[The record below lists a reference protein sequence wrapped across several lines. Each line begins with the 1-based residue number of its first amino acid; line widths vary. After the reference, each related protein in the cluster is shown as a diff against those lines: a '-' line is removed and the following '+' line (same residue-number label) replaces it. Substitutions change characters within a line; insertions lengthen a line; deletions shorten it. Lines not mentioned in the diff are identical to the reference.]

1 MVAYAYCERGGA
13 SRMQHRASALD
24 RFPSIA
30 MRLFPLFAASAA
42 IVLIAGCKTAPPS
55 APVAANGSAAPSASG
70 SQVSPRQPAP
80 SPATKAASTK
90 AHLAIE
96 KLRLAELFRG
106 TPVLFA
112 LQPDGSMRV
121 DVPLNF
127 SFDAGKAVVK
137 PPLAA
142 VLDRVAAGQLQEVTQ
157 IVVRAPTDA
166 AAKST
171 TLLGERGASVRDYLV
186 ARGLADTRVIVS
198 GPAGAAVVRLVVTD
212 SPAP

>member
-1 MVAYAYCERGGA
+1 M
-13 SRMQHRASALD
+13 
-24 RFPSIA
+24 A
-30 MRLFPLFAASAA
+30 MRFFPLFAASAA

-55 APVAANGSAAPSASG
+55 TTAATSGSAATPSASG
-70 SQVSPRQPAP
+70 SQATPRQPTP

-121 DVPLNF
+121 EVPLNF
-127 SFDAGKAVVK
+127 SFDTGKAVVK

-166 AAKST
+166 TAKSP

-186 ARGLADTRVIVS
+186 ARGLADTRVVVS

-212 SPAP
+212 TPAP

>member
-1 MVAYAYCERGGA
+1 
-13 SRMQHRASALD
+13 
-24 RFPSIA
+24 

-42 IVLIAGCKTAPPS
+42 IVLIAGCKTAPSS
-55 APVAANGSAAPSASG
+55 APVAAGGSAAPSASG
-70 SQVSPRQPAP
+70 SQGSPRQPTP

-166 AAKST
+166 AAKSA
-171 TLLGERGASVRDYLV
+171 TLLGERGASVHDYLV
-186 ARGLADTRVIVS
+186 ARGLAETRVIVS
-198 GPAGAAVVRLVVTD
+198 GSSGAAVVRLVVTD
-212 SPAP
+212 MPAP

>member
-1 MVAYAYCERGGA
+1 
-13 SRMQHRASALD
+13 
-24 RFPSIA
+24 
-30 MRLFPLFAASAA
+30 MRLFPLFAASAV

-55 APVAANGSAAPSASG
+55 PTAASGSATPSASG
-70 SQVSPRQPAP
+70 SPATPRQPTP

-121 DVPLNF
+121 EVPLNF
-127 SFDAGKAVVK
+127 SFDTGKAVVK

-166 AAKST
+166 TAKSP

-186 ARGLADTRVIVS
+186 TRGLADTRVVVS

-212 SPAP
+212 TPAP

>member
-1 MVAYAYCERGGA
+1 
-13 SRMQHRASALD
+13 
-24 RFPSIA
+24 

-42 IVLIAGCKTAPPS
+42 IVLIAGCKTAPSS
-55 APVAANGSAAPSASG
+55 APVAAGGSAAPSAPG
-70 SQVSPRQPAP
+70 SQVSPRQPTP

-166 AAKST
+166 AAKSA

-186 ARGLADTRVIVS
+186 ARGLAETRVIVS
-198 GPAGAAVVRLVVTD
+198 GSSGAAVVRLVVTD
-212 SPAP
+212 MPAP

>member
-1 MVAYAYCERGGA
+1 
-13 SRMQHRASALD
+13 
-24 RFPSIA
+24 
-30 MRLFPLFAASAA
+30 MRLFPLFAASAV

-55 APVAANGSAAPSASG
+55 PTAASGSAAPAASG
-70 SQVSPRQPAP
+70 SQASARQPTP
-80 SPATKAASTK
+80 SPATKAAATK

-106 TPVLFA
+106 TPVLFV

-127 SFDAGKAVVK
+127 SFDAGKSVVK

-166 AAKST
+166 AAKSP

-186 ARGLADTRVIVS
+186 AHGLAPARITVS
-198 GPAGAAVVRLVVTD
+198 GSTGAAVVRLVVTD
-212 SPAP
+212 MPAP

>member
-1 MVAYAYCERGGA
+1 
-13 SRMQHRASALD
+13 
-24 RFPSIA
+24 

-42 IVLIAGCKTAPPS
+42 IVLIAGCKTAPSS
-55 APVAANGSAAPSASG
+55 APVAAGGSAAPSAS
-70 SQVSPRQPAP
+70 QASPRQPTP

-166 AAKST
+166 AAKSA
-171 TLLGERGASVRDYLV
+171 TLLGERGASVHDYLV
-186 ARGLADTRVIVS
+186 ARGLAETRVIVS
-198 GPAGAAVVRLVVTD
+198 GSSGAAVVRLVVTD
-212 SPAP
+212 MPAP